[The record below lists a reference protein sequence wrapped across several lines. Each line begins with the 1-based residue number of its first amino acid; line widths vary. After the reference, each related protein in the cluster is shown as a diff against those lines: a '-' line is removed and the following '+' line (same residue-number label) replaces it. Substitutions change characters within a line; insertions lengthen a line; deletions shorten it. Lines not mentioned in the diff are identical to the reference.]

1 MCFIPGRTK
10 SQSSFRNCSP
20 KACAWRSSKPARAR
34 SPRKKL
40 VGMPQVFVSSVVNAP
55 AEKVWVTIRPFDAVV
70 NWLPFVKSSPI
81 EDGGDPTR
89 VGCVRVLTQTDGEV
103 FREVLVALSDAER
116 SYSYT
121 FVSSPVPVRNH
132 QTTLHVLP
140 ITDGDRS
147 YVEWSS
153 RFDTDPEY
161 EAQLV
166 DLMNRNF
173 LAGLRNLAE
182 KFNRDRAASP

>member
-1 MCFIPGRTK
+1 M
-10 SQSSFRNCSP
+10 
-20 KACAWRSSKPARAR
+20 
-34 SPRKKL
+34 PR
-40 VGMPQVFVSSVVNAP
+40 VFVSSVVDAP
-55 AEKVWVTIRPFDAVV
+55 VEKVWATIRRFDSAAE
-70 NWLPFVKSSPI
+70 WLPFVKSSPL

-89 VGCVRVLTQTDGEV
+89 VGCVRVVTQTDGEV

-121 FVSSPVPVRNH
+121 FVDSPVPVRNLL
-132 QTTLHVLP
+132 TTLRVLP
-140 ITDGDRS
+140 VTDGNRT

-153 RFDTDPEY
+153 RFDIDPQK

-173 LAGLRNLAE
+173 LAGFRHLGERFA
-182 KFNRDRAASP
+182 

>member
-1 MCFIPGRTK
+1 VQR
-10 SQSSFRNCSP
+10 
-20 KACAWRSSKPARAR
+20 
-34 SPRKKL
+34 L
-40 VGMPQVFVSSVVNAP
+40 FVSSVVEAP
-55 AEKVWVTIRPFDAVV
+55 AEKVWATIRRFDAAA

-89 VGCVRVLTQTDGEV
+89 VGCVRVVTQTDGAV

-121 FVSSPVPVRNH
+121 FVGSPVPVRDH
-132 QTTLHVLP
+132 RTTLRVLP

-153 RFDTDPEY
+153 RFEIAPEH
-161 EAQLV
+161 ETQLV
-166 DLMNRNF
+166 ELMNRNF
-173 LAGLRNLAE
+173 LAGLRSLAE
-182 KFNRDRAASP
+182 QFRS

>member
-1 MCFIPGRTK
+1 VDA
-10 SQSSFRNCSP
+10 S
-20 KACAWRSSKPARAR
+20 
-34 SPRKKL
+34 
-40 VGMPQVFVSSVVNAP
+40 
-55 AEKVWVTIRPFDAVV
+55 AERVWTTIRRFDAVAA
-70 NWLPFVKSSPI
+70 WLPFVKSSPI

-116 SYSYT
+116 FYSYT
-121 FVSSPVPVRNH
+121 FASSPVPVRDH
-132 QTTLHVLP
+132 RTTIRVRP
-140 ITDGDRS
+140 ITEGDRS

-153 RFDTDPEY
+153 RFDIDPKH

-173 LAGLRNLAE
+173 VNGLRNLAK
-182 KFNRDRAASP
+182 KFGG

>member
-1 MCFIPGRTK
+1 M
-10 SQSSFRNCSP
+10 
-20 KACAWRSSKPARAR
+20 
-34 SPRKKL
+34 PRI
-40 VGMPQVFVSSVVNAP
+40 FVSSVVDAP
-55 AEKVWVTIRPFDAVV
+55 AEKVWARTRRFDAVAE
-70 NWLPFVKSSPI
+70 WLPFVKSSPI

-89 VGCVRVLTQTDGEV
+89 VGCIRVLTQTDGEV

-116 SYSYT
+116 FYSYT

-132 QTTLHVLP
+132 CTTLRVLP

-153 RFDTDPEY
+153 RFEIDPQY

-166 DLMNRNF
+166 ELMNRNF
-173 LAGLRNLAE
+173 LAGLRALAE
-182 KFNRDRAASP
+182 KFQ

>member
-1 MCFIPGRTK
+1 M
-10 SQSSFRNCSP
+10 P
-20 KACAWRSSKPARAR
+20 K
-34 SPRKKL
+34 
-40 VGMPQVFVSSVVNAP
+40 VFVGSVVDAP
-55 AEKVWVTIRPFDAVV
+55 AEKVWAVIRRFDAVV
-70 NWLPFVKSSPI
+70 DWLPFVKSSPI

-103 FREVLVALSDAER
+103 FREVLVGLSDAER

-132 QTTLHVLP
+132 QTKLRVLP
-140 ITDGDRS
+140 ITDGNRS

-153 RFDTDPEY
+153 RFEIDPEY

-173 LAGLRNLAE
+173 LAGLRNLA
-182 KFNRDRAASP
+182 KKSSRNGPASS

>member
-1 MCFIPGRTK
+1 
-10 SQSSFRNCSP
+10 
-20 KACAWRSSKPARAR
+20 
-34 SPRKKL
+34 L
-40 VGMPQVFVSSVVNAP
+40 
-55 AEKVWVTIRPFDAVV
+55 DAVV
-70 NWLPFVKSSPI
+70 DWLPFVKSSRI

-89 VGCVRVLTQTDGEV
+89 VGCVHVLTQTDGEV

-132 QTTLHVLP
+132 QTTLRVLP

-153 RFDTDPEY
+153 RFEIDPQH

-166 DLMNRNF
+166 DLMNQNF
-173 LAGLRNLAE
+173 LAGLRNLTE
-182 KFNRDRAASP
+182 KFNRDRAGSP

>member
-1 MCFIPGRTK
+1 M
-10 SQSSFRNCSP
+10 P
-20 KACAWRSSKPARAR
+20 K
-34 SPRKKL
+34 
-40 VGMPQVFVSSVVNAP
+40 VFVSSVVDAP
-55 AEKVWVTIRPFDAVV
+55 AEKVWAVIRRFDAVV
-70 NWLPFVKSSPI
+70 DWLPFVKSSPI

-103 FREVLVALSDAER
+103 FREVLVGLSDAER

-132 QTTLHVLP
+132 QTKLRVLP
-140 ITDGDRS
+140 ITDGNRS

-153 RFDTDPEY
+153 RFEIDPEY

-173 LAGLRNLAE
+173 LAGLRNLA
-182 KFNRDRAASP
+182 KKSSRDGPASS

>member
-1 MCFIPGRTK
+1 VDA
-10 SQSSFRNCSP
+10 S
-20 KACAWRSSKPARAR
+20 
-34 SPRKKL
+34 
-40 VGMPQVFVSSVVNAP
+40 
-55 AEKVWVTIRPFDAVV
+55 AERVWTTIRWFDAVAA
-70 NWLPFVKSSPI
+70 WLPFVKSSPI

-116 SYSYT
+116 FYSYT
-121 FVSSPVPVRNH
+121 FASSPVPVRDH
-132 QTTLHVLP
+132 RTTIRVRP
-140 ITDGDRS
+140 ITEGDRS

-153 RFDTDPEY
+153 RFDIDPKH

-173 LAGLRNLAE
+173 VNGLRNLA
-182 KFNRDRAASP
+182 KNFGG

>member
-1 MCFIPGRTK
+1 VDA
-10 SQSSFRNCSP
+10 S
-20 KACAWRSSKPARAR
+20 
-34 SPRKKL
+34 
-40 VGMPQVFVSSVVNAP
+40 
-55 AEKVWVTIRPFDAVV
+55 AERVWTTIRRFDAVAA
-70 NWLPFVKSSPI
+70 WLPFVKSSPI

-116 SYSYT
+116 FYSYT
-121 FVSSPVPVRNH
+121 FASSPVPVRDH
-132 QTTLHVLP
+132 RTTLRVRP
-140 ITDGDRS
+140 ITEGDRS

-153 RFDTDPEY
+153 RFDIDPKH

-173 LAGLRNLAE
+173 VNGLRNLAK
-182 KFNRDRAASP
+182 KFGG

>member
-1 MCFIPGRTK
+1 M
-10 SQSSFRNCSP
+10 
-20 KACAWRSSKPARAR
+20 
-34 SPRKKL
+34 PR
-40 VGMPQVFVSSVVNAP
+40 VFVSRVVDAS
-55 AEKVWVTIRPFDAVV
+55 AERVWTTIRRFDAVAA
-70 NWLPFVKSSPI
+70 WLPFVKSSPI

-116 SYSYT
+116 FYSYT
-121 FVSSPVPVRNH
+121 FASSPVPVRDH
-132 QTTLHVLP
+132 RTTIRVRP
-140 ITDGDRS
+140 ITEGDRS

-153 RFDTDPEY
+153 RFDIDPKH

-173 LAGLRNLAE
+173 VNGLRNLA
-182 KFNRDRAASP
+182 KNFGG

>member
-1 MCFIPGRTK
+1 M
-10 SQSSFRNCSP
+10 
-20 KACAWRSSKPARAR
+20 
-34 SPRKKL
+34 PRI
-40 VGMPQVFVSSVVNAP
+40 FVSSVVDAP
-55 AEKVWVTIRPFDAVV
+55 AEKVWALIRRFDAVV
-70 NWLPFVKSSPI
+70 DWLPFVKSSPI
-81 EDGGDPTR
+81 EDGGDPTG

-132 QTTLHVLP
+132 QTTLRVLP

-153 RFDTDPEY
+153 RFEIDPQH

-166 DLMNRNF
+166 DLMNQNF
-173 LAGLRNLAE
+173 LAWLRNLAE
-182 KFNRDRAASP
+182 KFDR